1 MILAG
6 DIGGTKTQL
15 GLFRLNGSKLELL
28 RKAVYPSAQYNGLEA
43 IIRIFTADIDSRIDS
58 AAFGIAGPIINGV
71 CNTTNLPWVVSSE
84 KIADLLRLDSSVLLN
99 DLEAIGYGVGLLAA
113 HEYVVLNEGDPSN
126 SGSNAGIIAAG
137 TGLGVACMFW
147 DGMRHIPSASEGG
160 HVDFAP
166 RNELEFQLL
175 NHLLKQHERVSV
187 ERIVSGPGIPV
198 IYEFLKSIGYAEP
211 LPALEA
217 RIAEGDAGSV
227 ISAAAL
233 AHECRLSIKTLD
245 LFTSLYGAA
254 AGNLALTIMAT
265 GGIYVGGGI
274 APKIIDKMCDGTF
287 MRSFLAKGRFRPL
300 LAGIPVRV
308 ILNDQTPLLGAARV
322 AANLF

>member
-15 GLFRLNGSKLELL
+15 GLFRLNGSKLEIL
-28 RKAVYPSAQYNGLEA
+28 RKAVYPSSQYDGLEA
-43 IIRIFTADIDSRIDS
+43 IIRIFTADIGSRVGS

-84 KIADLLRLDSSVLLN
+84 KIAALLHLDSVVLLN
-99 DLEAIGYGVGLLAA
+99 DLEAIGYGVGLLAED
-113 HEYVVLNEGDPSN
+113 EYAVLNQGSPSN
-126 SGSNAGIIAAG
+126 AGSNAGIIAAG

-147 DGMRHIPSASEGG
+147 DGIRHIPSASEGG

-187 ERIVSGPGIPV
+187 ERIVSGTGIPV
-198 IYEFLKSIGYAEP
+198 IYEFLKSTGYAEP

-233 AHECRLSIKTLD
+233 RRECPLSIKTLD

-274 APKIIDKMCDGTF
+274 APKIIDKICDGTF
-287 MRSFLAKGRFRPL
+287 MKSFLAKGRFRSL
-300 LAGIPVRV
+300 LESIPVRV